1 MPAVPLEELRATA
14 TALGFRE
21 RQLEQTV
28 QLVGLLGAL
37 QEHPFLRD
45 SLALKGGTALNLF
58 VWDAPRLSV
67 DIDLNYM
74 AADETLAAM
83 QAARPRVEEA
93 VREIC
98 RRRDLVVRSVPRAHA
113 GGKWALRFASAFG
126 SNAVVAFDL
135 NFMFRIS
142 LWPVVKRDSH
152 PLGPWQVSDFPLMDL
167 HELAAGK
174 LVALLGRDKARDL
187 FDARSIWA
195 MHDLDTDCLRTAFV
209 AYGAMVRRDWRTVSV
224 DDVRLRTRDVRNHL
238 LPLLP
243 DREIEA
249 SDDPDSYGQRLVSD
263 CREGLS
269 RVLPFRDNEMAFL
282 DRLLDHGRVEPSLLT
297 DDADLQLK
305 LISHP
310 LLNWKALNVRRHN
323 EQRAENQRR

>member
-1 MPAVPLEELRATA
+1 M
-14 TALGFRE
+14 ALGFRE

-37 QEHPFLRD
+37 QEHSFLRD
-45 SLALKGGTALNLF
+45 SLVLKGGSALNLF

-74 AADETLAAM
+74 AADGSLAAM

-98 RRRDLVVRSVPRAHA
+98 RRRDLVVRSVPRSHA
-113 GGKWALRFASAFG
+113 GGKWALRFSSTFG

-135 NFMFRIS
+135 NFMFRIP

-152 PLGPWQVSDFPLMDL
+152 PLGPWQVTDFPLMDV

-187 FDARSIWA
+187 FDARLIWA
-195 MHDLDTDCLRTAFV
+195 MHDLDTDRLRTAFV
-209 AYGAMVRRDWRTVSV
+209 AYGAMVRRDWRTVGV
-224 DDVRLRTRDVRNHL
+224 EDIRLRARDVRNHL

-243 DREIEA
+243 DGELEA
-249 SDDPDSYGQRLVSD
+249 SDDPDSYGRQLVSD
-263 CREGLS
+263 CREGFS
-269 RVLPFRDNEMAFL
+269 RVLPLRDNEMAFL
-282 DRLLDHGRVEPSLLT
+282 NRLLDNGRVEPSLLT

-310 LLNWKALNVRRHN
+310 LLNWKALNVRKHN
-323 EQRAENQRR
+323 EQNSENRRR